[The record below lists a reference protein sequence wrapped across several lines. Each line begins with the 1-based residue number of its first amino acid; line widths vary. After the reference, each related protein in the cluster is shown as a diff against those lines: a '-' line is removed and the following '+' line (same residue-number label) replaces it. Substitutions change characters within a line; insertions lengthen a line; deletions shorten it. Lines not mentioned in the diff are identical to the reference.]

1 MKGVQ
6 MREYKV
12 EVLETYERVRRVTL
26 KAGNEKLLEE
36 RLKDMVEAQRRRL
49 GMDEGELQ
57 ILELSE

>member
-1 MKGVQ
+1 

-49 GMDEGELQ
+49 GMDEGSLDILQ
-57 ILELSE
+57 VSE

>member
-1 MKGVQ
+1 

-12 EVLETYERVRRVTL
+12 EVLETYERVRRMTL

-36 RLKDMVEAQRRRL
+36 RLKEMVEAQRRRL

-57 ILELSE
+57 ILEVSD

>member
-1 MKGVQ
+1 MKGVR

>member
-1 MKGVQ
+1 
-6 MREYKV
+6 MREYRV